1 MRDLCSFI
9 VRGAAFAVHV
19 KSREYAEFLCSARAH
34 GGCLLGAL
42 ARRLP

>member
-1 MRDLCSFI
+1 VSDLCSFI

-19 KSREYAEFLCSARAH
+19 ERREYAEFLCSARAL

-42 ARRLP
+42 AC